1 MRKLA
6 ALALVALLGCRSAA
20 VQRDEALLDDVERR
34 GFHYFWD
41 LADPHTLLV
50 PDRAPSP
57 SFSSIAA
64 VGFGLTAYGIGAERG
79 YVTREQAAQRTL
91 ATLQSL
97 LAMKQGDTARG
108 VSGTHGF
115 FYHFLDM
122 KTGERFETVELS
134 TVDTSLLLAGALFSQ
149 SYFDRDNPTEAAIR
163 TDAEQL
169 YARVEW

>member
-1 MRKLA
+1 MPSEVEASPARRRSRNLLA
-6 ALALVALLGCRSAA
+6 ARLGMTVALVLLLSCATAPHNDR
-20 VQRDEALLDDVERR
+20 ALLDDLEQRT
-34 GFHYFWD
+34 FHFFWD
-41 LADPHTLLV
+41 LADPHTYLI
-50 PDRAPSP
+50 PDRAPTE

-134 TVDTSLLLAGALFSQ
+134 TVDTSLLLA
-149 SYFDRDNPTEAAIR
+149 
-163 TDAEQL
+163 
-169 YARVEW
+169 